1 MYNANSILLS
11 LLLNGNGYEIL
22 TADSFLT
29 PGVNNHA
36 IMCQMKEDVFQAQ
49 LILNYSF
56 LSLSKPY

>member
-1 MYNANSILLS
+1 MD
-11 LLLNGNGYEIL
+11 
-22 TADSFLT
+22 DSFLT

-36 IMCQMKEDVFQAQ
+36 IMCEKKEDVSQAQ

>member
-1 MYNANSILLS
+1 MD
-11 LLLNGNGYEIL
+11 
-22 TADSFLT
+22 DSFLT

-36 IMCQMKEDVFQAQ
+36 IMCEKKEEVSQAQ